1 MNWERTTSDYPQNQ
15 CIHQIFDAQ
24 VERTPDALAVVC
36 KDEQLTYSELNH
48 RANKVAHYLR
58 ARGVG
63 PEVLVGICLKR
74 SVEMVIASLGVLKA
88 GAAYLPLDPTY
99 PRERLSFLLGNSGIS
114 LLITH
119 EQFVENL
126 SHHQELEIIPL
137 ECIAQESGESCE
149 NSAQAANLAYVIY
162 TSGSTGSPK
171 GVEVTHGSLLN
182 LVRWH
187 QAAFDVT
194 RDDRASV
201 LASVGFDA
209 AVWETWP
216 YLTAGASLHLPD
228 DITRLSPEE
237 LRDWLVSNEITIG
250 FLPTVLAERIMALEW
265 PTSTALRI
273 LLTGAEILR
282 HYPSTKL
289 PFKLVNNYGPTEC
302 TVVATSGPVPTGVCS
317 NGLPTIGRPITNTR
331 VYILDEKLQQVPAGV
346 AGELH
351 IGGAG
356 VARGYLHSPD
366 LTVEK
371 FIPDPFS
378 NRLDARLYK
387 TGDVARYLP
396 NGEIAYLGRIDDQV
410 KMMGYRIEPN
420 EIVAVLD
427 RHPLVKTSVVIAR
440 EDGNS
445 EKRLVAYVVLNSE
458 SQPSSADLRRFLA
471 NELPAYMVPSVF
483 VLMDGL
489 PLTQHGKND
498 RRALPVPDSENT
510 LRDEAFMAPR
520 TPIEERL
527 AVIVCSL
534 LELDQVSVRDN
545 FFFLGGHS
553 LLGTQLIAQ
562 IRAAFGVEIALRTLF
577 DTPTIADLS
586 SEIERLIMARV
597 EAMDEDELQ
606 RLLVS

>member
-194 RDDRASV
+194 RADRASV

-302 TVVATSGPVPTGVCS
+302 TVVATSGLVPTGVCS

-396 NGEIAYLGRIDDQV
+396 NGEIAYLGRIDDQI

-489 PLTQHGKND
+489 PLTQHGKID

-586 SEIERLIMARV
+586 SEIEQLIMARV
-597 EAMDEDELQ
+597 EAMDEGELQ

>member
-228 DITRLSPEE
+228 DLTRLSPEE

-302 TVVATSGPVPTGVCS
+302 TVVAT
-317 NGLPTIGRPITNTR
+317 
-331 VYILDEKLQQVPAGV
+331 
-346 AGELH
+346 
-351 IGGAG
+351 
-356 VARGYLHSPD
+356 
-366 LTVEK
+366 
-371 FIPDPFS
+371 
-378 NRLDARLYK
+378 
-387 TGDVARYLP
+387 
-396 NGEIAYLGRIDDQV
+396 
-410 KMMGYRIEPN
+410 
-420 EIVAVLD
+420 
-427 RHPLVKTSVVIAR
+427 
-440 EDGNS
+440 
-445 EKRLVAYVVLNSE
+445 
-458 SQPSSADLRRFLA
+458 
-471 NELPAYMVPSVF
+471 
-483 VLMDGL
+483 
-489 PLTQHGKND
+489 
-498 RRALPVPDSENT
+498 
-510 LRDEAFMAPR
+510 
-520 TPIEERL
+520 
-527 AVIVCSL
+527 
-534 LELDQVSVRDN
+534 
-545 FFFLGGHS
+545 
-553 LLGTQLIAQ
+553 
-562 IRAAFGVEIALRTLF
+562 
-577 DTPTIADLS
+577 
-586 SEIERLIMARV
+586 
-597 EAMDEDELQ
+597 
-606 RLLVS
+606 